1 MVAILVYDV
10 YVVTQVNWGSR
21 DEISR
26 LNKVLKEVTL
36 HKVVIELIG
45 VVGDPATDLV
55 LVIENSTTWVL
66 VGARLIHYSHFI
78 HCRTG
83 AFFQE
88 KSCGIE
94 I

>member
-26 LNKVLKEVTL
+26 LNKVVKEVTL

-66 VGARLIHYSHFI
+66 VGARLTRDAHLLYSRGGFV
-78 HCRTG
+78 CEG
-83 AFFQE
+83 